1 MDEWRQDWAD
11 RESIDR
17 QTERERERER
27 NSLFVCLFLQC
38 NSKNGFVAKDD
49 ERFPF
54 FFSKKKVFVC
64 FMESNDHK
72 HCIYFHL
79 YCQKLI

>member
-17 QTERERERER
+17 QRERER
-27 NSLFVCLFLQC
+27 NSLFVCLFFQC

-54 FFSKKKVFVC
+54 FFSKKKIFVC
-64 FMESNDHK
+64 FMESNDRK

-79 YCQKLI
+79 YCQKLN